1 MIQLR
6 CLCGTSRTP
15 SGHGQSPAFWSMR
28 FLSPTWGSLFC
39 FHPTTC
45 QDNFPRNHVLCAPLP
60 SFITAVVIA
69 TAPKWN
75 KLCFSYTFEL
85 VRLFQIKNNT
95 SASVWGH
102 VFAKNAA
109 TWAHSSLMGRRDWF
123 TFSGKLKI
131 TADQARNGQVRR
143 DRLLTTRCV
152 TSVLSL

>member
-6 CLCGTSRTP
+6 CLCETSRTSEWTRSVP
-15 SGHGQSPAFWSMR
+15 GILVYEFPFSPPGDR
-28 FLSPTWGSLFC
+28 FFC

-45 QDNFPRNHVLCAPLP
+45 QDNFPRNHVLCSPLP

-109 TWAHSSLMGRRDWF
+109 TWAHSSLMGPRDWF
-123 TFSGKLKI
+123 TFSSKLKI
-131 TADQARNGQVRR
+131 PADQARNVQMR
-143 DRLLTTRCV
+143 
-152 TSVLSL
+152 